1 MKFPGNKDKVN
12 AIVGLADTSENVYRG
27 ERGDRTTMGLNDPTA
42 RTVMS
47 PKEFRKAYPLT
58 PYVAKRLTW
67 LVRAISARNLQIDRP
82 YMRELRSVKIDLGD
96 KEIGRFALLL
106 HPFSERSP
114 RSGVEQ
120 MRLRAVRTGLVSA
133 AVGTIAFAG
142 VTDRLPFISAESG
155 SVAAGAGL
163 ASGGPAEALPLLE
176 PGVINNG
183 QAVPTKAVATSFLNK
198 SVTCKEAI
206 PMTLTAA
213 SLDASKPANMLA
225 LMTTATGEA
234 FSELPAASDGTKF
247 ITEVLQNKSLNP
259 GLTADNI
266 AEGAQI
272 FAPTNCTGRGL

>member
-1 MKFPGNKDKVN
+1 
-12 AIVGLADTSENVYRG
+12 
-27 ERGDRTTMGLNDPTA
+27 MGLNDPTA

-47 PKEFRKAYPLT
+47 PKDFRKAYPLT

-67 LVRAISARNLQIDRP
+67 PVRAILTRNFRIDKP
-82 YMRELRSVKIDLGD
+82 YTDELRSVKITPKERELG
-96 KEIGRFALLL
+96 RLSLVL
-106 HPFSERSP
+106 HPFAESQTTRSVA
-114 RSGVEQ
+114 SGVEQ

-234 FSELPAASDGTKF
+234 FSELPAATDGTKF